1 MKKIFFVF
9 AAAILLLAITACE
22 QEPAERA
29 RSAVLDFVKALRSEG
44 SIELDNYLI
53 LSEVVRENAENVYA
67 YNDSLS
73 VSQNIEQ
80 FRKLF
85 EPNGRVRRLWTEKQ
99 IIVGGSEVLGDTAYV
114 EVSFIDREERRQFY
128 NKMGL
133 KRTDE
138 GWKIFAFK
146 LL

>member
-1 MKKIFFVF
+1 MTKILFLF
-9 AAAILLLAITACE
+9 AAAIFLLAIVACE

-29 RSAVLDFVKALRSEG
+29 RSTVLDFVRELRSEG

-53 LSEVVRENAENVYA
+53 LSEVVRENAENVYT
-67 YNDSLS
+67 YNDSLP

-85 EPNGRVRRLWTEKQ
+85 ESNGRVRRLWTEKQ
-99 IIVGGSEVLGDTAYV
+99 IIVGESEVLGDTAYV

>member
-1 MKKIFFVF
+1 M
-9 AAAILLLAITACE
+9 AAIFALALTACE
-22 QEPAERA
+22 ESPADRA
-29 RSAVLDFVKALRSEG
+29 RSTVLDFVKALGSGG
-44 SIELDNYLI
+44 SIDLDNYLI
-53 LSEVVRENAENVYA
+53 LSEVVRENAENVYI

-85 EPNGRVRRLWTEKQ
+85 EPNGKVRRLWTQNQ
-99 IIVGGSEVLGDTAYV
+99 IIVGESEVMGDTAYV
-114 EVSFIDREERRQFY
+114 EVSFVNRDEGRQFY

>member
-1 MKKIFFVF
+1 MKRALLII
-9 AAAILLLAITACE
+9 AAAILALAIAACE
-22 QEPAERA
+22 KEPEARA
-29 RSAVLDFVKALRSEG
+29 RSTVLDFVKELRSEG
-44 SIELDNYLI
+44 TIELDNYLI
-53 LSEVVRENAENVYA
+53 LNELVRENAENVYT

-73 VSQNIEQ
+73 VSENIEQ
-80 FRKLF
+80 FRELF
-85 EPNGRVRRLWTEKQ
+85 EPNGRVRRLWTQKQ
-99 IIVGGSEVLGDTAYV
+99 IIVGESEVLGDTAYV